1 MDATIE
7 VKTRPC
13 CVCGK
18 SDIKTL
24 NREAVNRWQ
33 GGENIERAFP
43 EMGAGER
50 ELLITGT
57 HPDCWDKLFPEEEE

>member
-13 CVCGK
+13 CVCGQ
-18 SDIKTL
+18 SEIKTL
-24 NREAVNRWQ
+24 NREAVYRWQ

-57 HPDCWDKLFPEEEE
+57 HPDCWDKLFSEEEE

>member
-1 MDATIE
+1 MTNQIE

-13 CVCGK
+13 CVCGQ
-18 SDIKTL
+18 SEIKTL
-24 NREAVNRWQ
+24 NREAVYRWQ

-57 HPDCWDKLFPEEEE
+57 HPDCWDKLFSEEEE

>member
-1 MDATIE
+1 MTNQIE

-13 CVCGK
+13 CVCGQ
-18 SDIKTL
+18 SEIKTL
-24 NREAVNRWQ
+24 NREAVYRWH

>member
-1 MDATIE
+1 MTSTIE

-18 SDIKTL
+18 SEIKTL
-24 NREAVNRWQ
+24 DRQAVARWQ
-33 GGENIERAFP
+33 DGENIQRAFP
-43 EMGAGER
+43 DMDAGER

-57 HPDCWDKLFPEEEE
+57 HPNCWDTLFGGEEE